1 MRIRVERRIE
11 SSRKIAVLVPVASV
25 GLALV
30 FGGLLIAMVGAN
42 PIATYV
48 AMLEGAFGTAA
59 QWRVGQFYSVTE
71 TLVKAIPLMLTGL
84 AVGVA
89 FRMLFWNIGAEGQLV
104 LGGVAASGVAL
115 WLGDFVPTG
124 LQSPWIYLPL
134 MAVAGML
141 AGGIWAVVPAILKA
155 YLKVNE
161 IITTLMLNYIA
172 ILWYQHLVNVAWK
185 DPDGFG
191 FPGSAKFGECCRI
204 ARISGR
210 LHWGVIIALLCGFI
224 MWIILDK
231 TKWGYQIRLIGEN
244 IAAARYA
251 GVNIGRNIIGVMLL
265 SGGLAGLAGMVEV
278 AGISHSLQEG
288 LNVGY
293 GFTAI
298 IVAWLARLNPWGI
311 ILVANVFAAILVG
324 GDQIQMT
331 MGLPGSV
338 GHVLQGAMLFFVLG
352 GDFFQRYRL
361 TVQR

>member
-1 MRIRVERRIE
+1 MRIVIENRIDAPRVIV
-11 SSRKIAVLVPVASV
+11 VLVPIASV
-25 GLALV
+25 AMALV
-30 FGGLLIAMVGAN
+30 FGGILMSIVGAD
-42 PIATYV
+42 PIETYA
-48 AMLEGAFGTAA
+48 AMAEGAFGSPE
-59 QWRVGQFYSVTE
+59 QWKVGQYYSITE

-104 LGGVAASGVAL
+104 LGGVSASAVAL
-115 WLGDFVPTG
+115 WMGDLIPGIPDSAWV
-124 LQSPWIYLPL
+124 YLPM
-134 MAVAGML
+134 MAIAGII
-141 AGGIWAVVPAILKA
+141 AGGIWAVVPALLKA

-161 IITTLMLNYIA
+161 IITTLMLNYVA
-172 ILWYQHLVNVAWK
+172 ILWYQYLFNVAWK
-185 DPDGFG
+185 DPAGYG
-191 FPGSAKFGECCRI
+191 FPGSAKFGECCKI

-210 LHWGVIIALLCGFI
+210 LHWGLAVAFISALI

-244 IAAARYA
+244 VSAARYA
-251 GVNIGRNIIGVMLL
+251 GINIGKNIVGVMLL

-298 IVAWLARLNPWGI
+298 IISWLARLNPWGI
-311 ILVANVFAAILVG
+311 VLVANMFAAILVG

-338 GHVLQGAMLFFVLG
+338 AHVLQGAMLFCVLG
-352 GDFFQRYRL
+352 GEFFQRYRL
-361 TVQR
+361 TVKR

>member
-1 MRIRVERRIE
+1 MKINVERRMS
-11 SSRKIAVLVPVASV
+11 SSRAIAFLVPLTSV
-25 GLALV
+25 GLALG
-30 FGGLLIAMVGAN
+30 FGGVLMALVGAD
-42 PIATYV
+42 PIATYA
-48 AMLEGAFGTAA
+48 AMLEGAFGNAE
-59 QWRVGQFYSVTE
+59 QWSVGQFYSVTE

-104 LGGVAASGVAL
+104 LGGVAASGIAL
-115 WLGDFVPTG
+115 WLGDFVPG
-124 LQSPWIYLPL
+124 SIQSPWIYLPL
-134 MAVAGML
+134 MAVAGVL
-141 AGGIWAVVPAILKA
+141 AGGIWAVIPAILKA

-161 IITTLMLNYIA
+161 IITTLMLNYVA
-172 ILWYQHLVNVAWK
+172 ILWYKYLVNVAWK
-185 DPDGFG
+185 DPDGYG

-210 LHWGVIIALLCGFI
+210 LHWGVMVALVCGI
-224 MWIILDK
+224 VMWVILDK

-244 IAAARYA
+244 ISAAKYA
-251 GVNIGRNIIGVMLL
+251 GVNIGRNIVGVMLL

-338 GHVLQGAMLFFVLG
+338 AHVLQGAMLFFVLG

-361 TVQR
+361 TITR